1 MPIAAYVRSIIQGV
15 GETVDM
21 RQTLSGSGGLVIEES
36 IAIGATD
43 QLVSLAFVLAKL
55 LAFYMVSDK
64 ALTIET
70 NSASTPQ
77 ETISLAA
84 GVPFVYVPGAG
95 LASPFAGNVTA
106 LYATNA
112 SGSAAAL
119 QIRVLVDATP

>member
-1 MPIAAYVRSIIQGV
+1 MSISAYVRSIIQGV

-21 RQTLSGSGGLVIEES
+21 RQTLSGSGGLIVEES
-36 IAIGATD
+36 IPDSTTN
-43 QLVSLAFVLAKL
+43 QLVSLAFVLAEL
-55 LAFYMVSDK
+55 LAYYMVSDK
-64 ALTIET
+64 ALTIKT
-70 NSASTPQ
+70 NSSSTPQ

>member
-1 MPIAAYVRSIIQGV
+1 MSISAYVRTIIQGV

-21 RQTLSGSGGLVIEES
+21 RQTLSGSGGLVVEES
-36 IAIGATD
+36 IPDSTTD
-43 QLVSLAFVLAKL
+43 QLVSLAFILAEL

-70 NSASTPQ
+70 NSSSAPQ

-95 LASPFAGNVTA
+95 LASPFGGNVTA